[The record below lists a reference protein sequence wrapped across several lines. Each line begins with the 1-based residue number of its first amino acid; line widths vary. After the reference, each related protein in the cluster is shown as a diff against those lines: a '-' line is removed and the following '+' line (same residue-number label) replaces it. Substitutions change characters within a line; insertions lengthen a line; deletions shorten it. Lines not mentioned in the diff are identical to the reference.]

1 MVYDF
6 FKMDKK
12 KILMSDNIFSY
23 KNMEKKKI
31 VIVERESFL
40 ENILYDACSVVF
52 SCVMKFK
59 TYVEALR

>member
-31 VIVERESFL
+31 VNSREREFFKKYFIRCMFGGVFL
-40 ENILYDACSVVF
+40 CYEI
-52 SCVMKFK
+52 
-59 TYVEALR
+59 

>member
-1 MVYDF
+1 MY
-6 FKMDKK
+6 
-12 KILMSDNIFSY
+12 DNIFSY